1 MDTTCEAY
9 VDLIAG
15 IQIQIDKNLFTE
27 EKVKEWRK
35 NHLNKASSKYEKG
48 ECVTTLIENHTDL
61 RLTLTNVP
69 AILRKG
75 AASYLKLHPNIKAL
89 ANTVDKAYSTPF
101 GIRTSIKEILN
112 PKPYLNSLNSSL
124 NLMGPSRKSLPATS
138 PNKLHPPSKPSTPSQ
153 PTTGANS
160 KTKSVSS
167 CVITKLSTQEKAEEQ
182 ARQAREKELLEKA
195 EKDKRL
201 QEVIERNLKQIQ
213 EDQANQEPG
222 NLEVSLYSLNDYL
235 FQDRRD
241 KLKSKEDE
249 VQNELVNCG
258 LSSPATVSSKTPS
271 KTQSQAQDQQNDGNL
286 IEETLSFQIATY
298 RRLIAE
304 DTDIERTHRTMAK
317 LEEAMAEL
325 KRTQPSQPSLNS
337 NPNTQAKVPTTQPN
351 LNKELIQ
358 KELRHYSYTLDKIKR
373 YNRHITVLETHL
385 DTGTTPRTLD
395 RNRFPQ
401 AFNKQN
407 QDLNDEINKIIT
419 NAQIQMMQATVRF
432 LKQENEKL
440 NKHAKE
446 KEETLNK
453 QGAEEETKRAKEAME
468 KNDEKEKIAMSK
480 VEKRVKEKELREKGE
495 NQEDEEAR
503 GEREKPKK
511 QRERYQRQRK
521 EETREKE
528 GRHDYN
534 HRSRYNQRD
543 HHNGPRSSNNYGSN
557 HNNHGNSYGD
567 RNYKPS
573 LAERLSFP
581 ENHPYRK

>member
-1 MDTTCEAY
+1 MDTTYEAY

-15 IQIQIDKNLFTE
+15 IQQQVNKNVFTE
-27 EKVKEWRK
+27 AKVCEWKK
-35 NHLNKASSKYEKG
+35 NHANLKKRSSKYTTEG
-48 ECVTTLIENHTDL
+48 ECVTTLIESHSDL
-61 RLTLTNVP
+61 QLTLTHVP

-75 AASYLKLHPNIKAL
+75 AATYLKLHSSLKTL
-89 ANTVDKAYSTPF
+89 ANSIDSASNTPF
-101 GIRTSIKEILN
+101 GIRTNIKEILN
-112 PKPYLNSLNSSL
+112 PKPYLTSLNSSL
-124 NLMGPSRKSLPATS
+124 NLMGNARKSFSTTPA
-138 PNKLHPPSKPSTPSQ
+138 NKPQSPSQ
-153 PTTGANS
+153 PTTPSQPSTSAIS
-160 KTKSVSS
+160 QTKSVSS
-167 CVITKLSTQEKAEEQ
+167 CVIRKMTPEEKAQEN
-182 ARQAREKELLEKA
+182 AREAREKELLEKA
-195 EKDKRL
+195 EKEKRL
-201 QEVIERNLKQIQ
+201 QEAIEKNLKQIQ
-213 EDQANQEPG
+213 VDQETG
-222 NLEVSLYSLNDYL
+222 NLDISLYSLKNYL

-241 KLKSKEDE
+241 KLNSRENE
-249 VQNELVNCG
+249 VDNELINCG
-258 LSSPATVSSKTPS
+258 LSSPATTSNKTPS
-271 KTQSQAQDQQNDGNL
+271 KTQSQAQSRQSDANL

-298 RRLIAE
+298 RQLLAE
-304 DTDIERTHRTMAK
+304 DNDINRKYQTMAK
-317 LEEAMAEL
+317 LEKAMEEL
-325 KRTQPSQPSLNS
+325 KRMQPSQNLTS
-337 NPNTQAKVPTTQPN
+337 NPNTQAKIPTTQPN

-407 QDLNDEINKIIT
+407 QDLNDEINKIIA

-453 QGAEEETKRAKEAME
+453 QGAEEEIKRAKEAME

-480 VEKRVKEKELREKGE
+480 VEKRVKEKELKGRGEK
-495 NQEDEEAR
+495 QEGEEAR
-503 GEREKPKK
+503 GEREKPKQ
-511 QRERYQRQRK
+511 QRERYQRRRK

-534 HRSRYNQRD
+534 HRSYYNQRD
-543 HHNGPRSSNNYGSN
+543 HNGPRRNNNYGSN

-581 ENHPYRK
+581 EKHPYRK